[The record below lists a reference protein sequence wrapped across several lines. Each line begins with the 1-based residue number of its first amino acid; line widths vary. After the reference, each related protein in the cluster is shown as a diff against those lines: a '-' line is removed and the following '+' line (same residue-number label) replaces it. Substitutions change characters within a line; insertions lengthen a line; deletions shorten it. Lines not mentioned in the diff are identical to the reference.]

1 MLYTKNKDLTS
12 ITIPNGIITISSSL
26 FESCTRLNTVIIPN
40 GVTTIGNFAFSRCT
54 SLKKVVIPD
63 SVTTINFGAFAEC
76 REILIFL
83 GHTTMPSSLMQTQ
96 WYPESCSLFYYS
108 ETEPI
113 TKDNYWH
120 YDESNNIVIWPIIE

>member
-1 MLYTKNKDLTS
+1 MLYTKN
-12 ITIPNGIITISSSL
+12 
-26 FESCTRLNTVIIPN
+26 
-40 GVTTIGNFAFSRCT
+40 
-54 SLKKVVIPD
+54 KVVIPD
-63 SVTTINFGAFAEC
+63 SVTTINVGAFAEC
-76 REILIFL
+76 EDIQIFL